1 MWATAGEQED
11 LTAAAFDAV
20 SIGGVF
26 HPVCGS
32 MGEIQFVHD
41 LPTAQS

>member
-1 MWATAGEQED
+1 MSTTAGEQEH

-20 SIGGVF
+20 SIGRVF

-32 MGEIQFVHD
+32 MGEIQSVTIFQR
-41 LPTAQS
+41 PS